1 MPEGM
6 DSFYNSHPG
15 TAEHRKIITENIYDN
30 DVFKKKWSD
39 FTEDI
44 SRKTGEKIIG
54 TTTGITS
61 CYSDKEMVI
70 YISKEQLIS

>member
-1 MPEGM
+1 MTM
-6 DSFYNSHPG
+6 MFL
-15 TAEHRKIITENIYDN
+15 R
-30 DVFKKKWSD
+30 KKWSD